1 MFESQ
6 AVREKSPCLDGVIS
20 PEEHVQQKPL
30 HAAGFVLQG
39 FIGGDKEA
47 LLLSSIIYVVDCI
60 TFSDAT
66 QMWGS
71 CWWKKKGRCI
81 EFMDFLHVGNKY

>member
-6 AVREKSPCLDGVIS
+6 AAREKSPCLDGVIS
-20 PEEHVQQKPL
+20 TEEHEQQKPL
-30 HAAGFVLQG
+30 HAAAFVLQG

-71 CWWKKKGRCI
+71 CWWKKKRKVYRIYGFSPCW
-81 EFMDFLHVGNKY
+81 K